1 MGSSRTFSTP
11 RERKKAT
18 AFMCFL
24 QDSIEEFR
32 KHFAIN
38 IPEEKKRQLEG
49 WFLLFF
55 LPQVE
60 VYNIL
65 HHAEGTVWQWKEE
78 SFCKTGLKKSSCV
91 GEVCAVEASCGA
103 GPPEALGNQP
113 KSQAGF
119 IRA

>member
-18 AFMCFL
+18 AFMYFL

-55 LPQVE
+55 FPKWKYT
-60 VYNIL
+60 VYFIIL
-65 HHAEGTVWQWKEE
+65 K
-78 SFCKTGLKKSSCV
+78 
-91 GEVCAVEASCGA
+91 
-103 GPPEALGNQP
+103 ALFGSGKRNH
-113 KSQAGF
+113 SVNLV
-119 IRA
+119 